1 MTTHDTPSPDPDPPL
16 ADADAPVPV
25 PAKTRDAPATPSTW
39 PATGPAPGAA
49 YTDGWQL
56 LPARARR
63 LFVVGD
69 ILGMLV
75 LAVMLLVPIGIA
87 VDDGTLKLVLAGA
100 VLLLLPA
107 AAAWWAG
114 KRYRYT
120 AWCFDADGFALR
132 HGRLWRTE
140 TRVPAT
146 RVQHLDLKRGP
157 LERRFRLSTL
167 VIHTAGTRH
176 SAVSIAGLDVDDAE
190 RLRDAL
196 ALQRDD
202 DHDDDDRMVD
212 DDDGDGDG
220 SGGGGGRSDDRV
232 EPDGGVDSGSD
243 PAAASSPQSPSPATP
258 PPSGPA
264 VGA

>member
-1 MTTHDTPSPDPDPPL
+1 MTAHDMPTPDRDPPL
-16 ADADAPVPV
+16 AHAGAPVP
-25 PAKTRDAPATPSTW
+25 ATTRDAPATRSTV

-75 LAVMLLVPIGIA
+75 VAVMLLVPIGIA
-87 VDDGTLKLVLAGA
+87 VDDGTLKLALAGA

-120 AWCFDADGFALR
+120 GWCFDADGFGLR
-132 HGRLWRTE
+132 KGRLWRTE

-176 SAVSIAGLDVDDAE
+176 SAVSLAGMDIDDAE

-196 ALQRDD
+196 ARQRDD
-202 DHDDDDRMVD
+202 DG
-212 DDDGDGDG
+212 DDGDERDRVHE
-220 SGGGGGRSDDRV
+220 GGRGREGDDARD
-232 EPDGGVDSGSD
+232 PDRDGDSTNAGD
-243 PAAASSPQSPSPATP
+243 AANADATGADRP
-258 PPSGPA
+258 VARMAAPPSA
-264 VGA
+264 GAARDA